1 LSVLSSVER
10 FTVPADVID
19 QTVEV
24 LQEIGERGFEA
35 FVLWG
40 GRVEDNGRE
49 CTFASAYCPQQRTSQ
64 TDDGLLVTVDGD
76 ALFRANRAF
85 YERGQI
91 LAAQVHSHPTY
102 AYHSDTD
109 DEFPL
114 MTLVGGLSVV
124 IPDFAA
130 GGRSSIDTWMWYRL
144 VSHGRWAEID
154 PAEMIRL
161 AA

>member
-1 LSVLSSVER
+1 MSVLSSVER
-10 FTVPADVID
+10 FTVPADVVD

-40 GRVEDNGRE
+40 GRVEHGGRE

-64 TDDGLLVTVDGD
+64 TEAGLLVTVDGE

-91 LAAQVHSHPTY
+91 LAAQVHSHPTE
-102 AYHSDTD
+102 AYHSVTD

-124 IPDFAA
+124 VPDFAA
-130 GGRSSIDTWMWYRL
+130 AGKSAIDTWMWYRL
-144 VSHGRWAEID
+144 VNHGRWVEID
-154 PAEMIRL
+154 PGEMIRL